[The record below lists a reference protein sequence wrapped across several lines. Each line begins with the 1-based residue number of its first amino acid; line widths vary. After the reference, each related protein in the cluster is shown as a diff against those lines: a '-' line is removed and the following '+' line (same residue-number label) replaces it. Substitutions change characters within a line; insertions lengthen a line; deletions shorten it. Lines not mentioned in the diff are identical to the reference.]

1 LSGPEYPEG
10 LPPREP
16 APAAPLL
23 PPLGVPAWA
32 PLLAVLLVIIGAVLI
47 QALVG
52 SVIDITGGSTDNL
65 EDNDGLTILLTILID
80 AVLVA
85 APIVV
90 VTWLSHRRPSPLA
103 FGLRVPEWRSA
114 LKSTLAIYGAF
125 WVAVIVIGLIAG
137 QARDQEIVTELK
149 AEDSLPVLTGFVVVT
164 CVAAPLAEEFF
175 FRGFLFRVLS
185 ERTNVIVATVATG
198 VAFGLVHAPDAD
210 WIGVAVLSCLG
221 AGLCLVLWR
230 TASLV
235 PCIMLHSFHNSISF
249 GFTKELPWWGFLLL
263 IAGSVT
269 TTLAISLLA
278 TRLGRRVAPRP
289 VPV

>member
-1 LSGPEYPEG
+1 MSGPEYPEG

-16 APAAPLL
+16 PPSSPL

-32 PLLAVLLVIIGAVLI
+32 PLAAVLLVILGAVLI
-47 QALVG
+47 NVLVG
-52 SVIDITGGSTDNL
+52 SVIGITGGDTGNL

-90 VTWLSHRRPSPLA
+90 VTWLSAQRPVPAA

-114 LKSTLAIYGAF
+114 LKTTVAIYAGF
-125 WVAVIVIGLIAG
+125 WVAVIVIGVIAG

-175 FRGFLFRVLS
+175 F
-185 ERTNVIVATVATG
+185 
-198 VAFGLVHAPDAD
+198 
-210 WIGVAVLSCLG
+210 
-221 AGLCLVLWR
+221 
-230 TASLV
+230 
-235 PCIMLHSFHNSISF
+235 
-249 GFTKELPWWGFLLL
+249 
-263 IAGSVT
+263 
-269 TTLAISLLA
+269 
-278 TRLGRRVAPRP
+278 
-289 VPV
+289 